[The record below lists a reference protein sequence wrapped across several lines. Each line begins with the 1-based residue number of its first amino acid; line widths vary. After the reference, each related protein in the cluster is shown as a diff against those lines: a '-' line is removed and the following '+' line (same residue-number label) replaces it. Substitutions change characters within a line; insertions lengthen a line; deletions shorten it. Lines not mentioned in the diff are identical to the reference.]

1 MKQHET
7 DFFSLAAGLVFTVLG
22 VVLAISA
29 ATGWTVDGRWIGPA
43 ILIALGAGG
52 VAASLAAANRQRRAA
67 EVSAPTSSTD
77 PGYPPDLRI

>member
-7 DFFSLAAGLVFTVLG
+7 DWFSLAAGLLFTVLG

-29 ATGWTVDGRWIGPA
+29 ATDWELDGRWIGPA

-52 VAASLAAANRQRRAA
+52 VAASLAASKRQRETARGIDQDRT
-67 EVSAPTSSTD
+67 VL
-77 PGYPPDLRI
+77 PDLRS